1 MIKTFDF
8 LYSAWDNPKLMEQ
21 LLTQLNRHN
30 NAQIQIGTVLLHF
43 DSTEKVVTACA
54 CRQDSPFASRTIP
67 KRITYSAIKKLLEKD
82 FDHFLPNDITDI
94 PDD

>member
-30 NAQIQIGTVLLHF
+30 NAQI
-43 DSTEKVVTACA
+43 
-54 CRQDSPFASRTIP
+54 
-67 KRITYSAIKKLLEKD
+67 
-82 FDHFLPNDITDI
+82 
-94 PDD
+94 